1 MFMICAFAG
10 MSFVLALAIPT
21 NALKTKIFILEIR
34 INLALLQS
42 IATEI
47 WNNTLFDVIRC
58 WCCCARTPTTAEG
71 RKCANYVI
79 YY

>member
-1 MFMICAFAG
+1 MYLSTSITKSHAISVVFVFMICAFAG

-58 WCCCARTPTTAEG
+58 WCR
-71 RKCANYVI
+71 
-79 YY
+79 